1 MSSLQTFLD
10 LIRTSPELVE
20 FEQTMSVIADNY
32 QYQPTQF
39 SNGVGDAKTVNQ
51 AGTNEGSCKIFA
63 FALLNDLSEK
73 QTLACFGRYYRLDVL
88 QNPQGQDH
96 QNIRNFMHDG
106 WSGIEFSGS
115 ALNPH

>member
-39 SNGVGDAKTVNQ
+39 SNGVGDAKVVNK
-51 AGTNEGSCKIFA
+51 AGTNE
-63 FALLNDLSEK
+63 
-73 QTLACFGRYYRLDVL
+73 
-88 QNPQGQDH
+88 
-96 QNIRNFMHDG
+96 
-106 WSGIEFSGS
+106 
-115 ALNPH
+115 